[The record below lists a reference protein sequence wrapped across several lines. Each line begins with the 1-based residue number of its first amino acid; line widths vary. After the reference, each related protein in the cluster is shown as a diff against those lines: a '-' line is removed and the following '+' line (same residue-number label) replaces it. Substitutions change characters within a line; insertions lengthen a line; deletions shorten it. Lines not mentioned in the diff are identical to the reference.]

1 MVKDNMNIENIKTNR
16 FVLKKFSLNYISK
29 KYLNWFKDQDVNR
42 FISFKPKNV
51 SDLRKNII
59 ETLKE
64 KNTIF
69 FAIFIKK
76 KHIGN
81 LKIHNINYK
90 KNEAWL
96 GILIGDKNFRG
107 QKVSPEVIE
116 NLKTHLIKK
125 KIYFLKLNV
134 HKKNLPAIKTYI
146 KSKFFIVKKNNNF
159 YTMKCNLYSKKIILG
174 LAQLQSIYGV
184 TNNEKKKLSKKESS
198 LILKKLDQSNIEEVD
213 SAFSYPFQTK
223 LFKETKNKILFNT
236 KVLTTEEKN
245 FNFYTDHL
253 KKIKKY
259 KNIEVNTLFIHDGN
273 NLLTK
278 DGKKLF
284 NKILE
289 LKKKKIIKKIGVSF
303 HDFTNFKK
311 ILDMFKIDVVQ
322 IPYNVADQRGKKYFS
337 FIKKKHIEIQV
348 RSIFLQGALLKK
360 IKSNFK
366 LCEIY
371 NKIKLKDN
379 SDRVNFLISFV
390 LDEINIDKIIIGVRQ
405 ESELEMILNFSKL
418 NFNKKIYRNLKTN
431 DLDIIDPL
439 KWKELNYHEKK

>member
-1 MVKDNMNIENIKTNR
+1 MNIENIKTTR
-16 FVLKKFSLNYISK
+16 FVLKKFSLTYVSK
-29 KYLNWFKDQDVNR
+29 KYLNWFKDRDVNR
-42 FISFKPKNV
+42 FISFKPKNL

-59 ETLKE
+59 EILKE

-107 QKVSPEVIE
+107 QKISPEVIE
-116 NLKTHLIKK
+116 NLKIYLIKK

-134 HKKNLPAIKTYI
+134 HKKNLPAIKAYV
-146 KSKFFIVKKNNNF
+146 KSKFFILKKNKNF
-159 YTMKCNLYSKKIILG
+159 YTMKCNLYSKKIVLG

-184 TNNEKKKLSKKESS
+184 TNSEKKKLSKRQSS

-213 SAFSYPFQTK
+213 SAFSYPFQFK

-236 KVLTTEEKN
+236 KILTSEEKN
-245 FNFYTDHL
+245 FNFYVDQL

-259 KNIEVNTLFIHDGN
+259 KNIEVNTLFIHDGK
-273 NLLTK
+273 NLFSK
-278 DGKKLF
+278 DGKRLF

-322 IPYNVADQRGKKYFS
+322 IPYNVADQRGKKYFK

-371 NKIKLKDN
+371 NKIKLKHN
-379 SDRVNFLISFV
+379 NDRVNILISFV

-405 ESELEMILNFSKL
+405 ENELKMILNFSKL
-418 NFNKKIYRNLKTN
+418 KFDKKIFRNLKTN

-439 KWKELNYHEKK
+439 RWKELNYHEKK

>member
-1 MVKDNMNIENIKTNR
+1 MNIENIKTTR
-16 FVLKKFSLNYISK
+16 FVLKKFSLTYVSK
-29 KYLNWFKDQDVNR
+29 KYLNWFKDRDVNR
-42 FISFKPKNV
+42 FISFKPKNL

-59 ETLKE
+59 EILKE

-116 NLKTHLIKK
+116 NLKIYLIKK

-134 HKKNLPAIKTYI
+134 HKKNLPAIKAYV
-146 KSKFFIVKKNNNF
+146 KSKFFILKKNKNF
-159 YTMKCNLYSKKIILG
+159 YTMKCNLYSKKIVLG

-184 TNNEKKKLSKKESS
+184 TNSEKKKLSKRQSS

-213 SAFSYPFQTK
+213 SAFSYPFQFK

-236 KVLTTEEKN
+236 KILTSEEKN
-245 FNFYTDHL
+245 FNFYVDQL

-259 KNIEVNTLFIHDGN
+259 KNIEVNTLFIHDGK
-273 NLLTK
+273 NLFSK
-278 DGKKLF
+278 DGKRLF

-322 IPYNVADQRGKKYFS
+322 IPYNVADQRGKKYFK

-371 NKIKLKDN
+371 NKIKLKHN
-379 SDRVNFLISFV
+379 NDRVNILISFV

-405 ESELEMILNFSKL
+405 ENELKMILNFSKL
-418 NFNKKIYRNLKTN
+418 KFDKKIFRNLKTN

-439 KWKELNYHEKK
+439 RWKELNYHEKK

>member
-1 MVKDNMNIENIKTNR
+1 MVKNNMNIENIKTTR
-16 FVLKKFSLNYISK
+16 FILKKFSLSYVSK
-29 KYLNWFKDQDVNR
+29 RYLNWFKDRDINK
-42 FISFKPKNV
+42 FISFKPKNLL
-51 SDLRKNII
+51 DLKNNII
-59 ETLKE
+59 ETSKE

-81 LKIHNINYK
+81 VKIHNINYQ

-107 QKVSPEVIE
+107 KKVSAEVIE
-116 NLKTHLIKK
+116 NLKTYLIKK

-134 HKKNLPAIKTYI
+134 HKKNLPAIKAYI
-146 KSKFFIVKKNNNF
+146 KSQFFVVKKNDNF

-184 TNNEKKKLSKKESS
+184 TNREKKKLSKKESS
-198 LILKKLDQSNIEEVD
+198 LIIKKLDQSNIDEVD
-213 SAFSYPFQTK
+213 TAFSYPFQIK

-236 KVLTTEEKN
+236 KILTSEEKN
-245 FNFYTDHL
+245 FNFYSDQL
-253 KKIKKY
+253 KEIKKY
-259 KNIEVNTLFIHDGN
+259 KNIEVNTLFIHDGK
-273 NLLTK
+273 NLLSK
-278 DGKKLF
+278 DGKRLF

-311 ILDMFKIDVVQ
+311 ILDMFKIDVIQ
-322 IPYNVADQRGKKYFS
+322 IPYNVVDQRGKKYFR

-379 SDRVNFLISFV
+379 IDRVNILISFV

-405 ESELEMILNFSKL
+405 ERELKMILNFSK
-418 NFNKKIYRNLKTN
+418 FKFDKKIYRNLKTN

-439 KWKELNYHEKK
+439 NWKELNYHEKK

>member
-1 MVKDNMNIENIKTNR
+1 MVKNNMNIDNIKTTR
-16 FVLKKFSLNYISK
+16 FVLKKFSLSYVNK
-29 KYLNWFKDQDVNR
+29 KYLNWFKDRDVNR
-42 FISFKPKNV
+42 FISFKPKNL
-51 SDLRKNII
+51 SDLRNNIK

-69 FAIFIKK
+69 FAIFNKT

-96 GILIGDKNFRG
+96 GILIGDKNYRG

-116 NLKTHLIKK
+116 YLKNYLIKK

-134 HKKNLPAIKTYI
+134 HKKNLPAIKAYL
-146 KSKFFIVKKNNNF
+146 KSKFFIVKKNKNF
-159 YTMKCNLYSKKIILG
+159 YTMKCHLYSKKIILG

-184 TNNEKKKLSKKESS
+184 TNREKKKLSKKESS

-213 SAFSYPFQTK
+213 SAFSYPLQIK
-223 LFKETKNKILFNT
+223 LFKETQNKILFNT

-245 FNFYTDHL
+245 FNFYTDQL

-259 KNIEVNTLFIHDGN
+259 KNIKINTLFIHDGN
-273 NLLTK
+273 NLLSK
-278 DGKKLF
+278 DGKRLF
-284 NKILE
+284 SKILK

-311 ILDMFKIDVVQ
+311 ILNMYKIDVIQ
-322 IPYNVADQRGKKYFS
+322 IPYNVADQRGKKYFK
-337 FIKKKHIEIQV
+337 FIKKKHIEIQA

-371 NKIKLKDN
+371 NKIKPRDN
-379 SDRVNFLISFV
+379 IDRVNILISFV
-390 LDEINIDKIIIGVRQ
+390 LNEINIDKIIIGVRQ
-405 ESELEMILNFSKL
+405 ESELKMILNFSKL
-418 NFNKKIYRNLKTN
+418 KFDKKNYRNLRTN

-439 KWKELNYHEKK
+439 RWKELNYHEKK

>member
-1 MVKDNMNIENIKTNR
+1 MNIENIKTTR
-16 FVLKKFSLNYISK
+16 FVLKKFSLTYVSK
-29 KYLNWFKDQDVNR
+29 KYLNWFKDRDVNR
-42 FISFKPKNV
+42 FISFKPKNL

-59 ETLKE
+59 EILKE
-64 KNTIF
+64 KKTIF

-107 QKVSPEVIE
+107 QKISPEVIE
-116 NLKTHLIKK
+116 NLKIYLIKK

-134 HKKNLPAIKTYI
+134 HKKNLPAIKAYV
-146 KSKFFIVKKNNNF
+146 KSKFFILKKNKNF
-159 YTMKCNLYSKKIILG
+159 YTMKCNLYSKKIVLG

-184 TNNEKKKLSKKESS
+184 TNSEKKKLSKRQSS

-213 SAFSYPFQTK
+213 SAFSYPFQFK

-236 KVLTTEEKN
+236 KILTSEEKN
-245 FNFYTDHL
+245 FNFYVDQL

-259 KNIEVNTLFIHDGN
+259 KNIEVNTLFIHDGK
-273 NLLTK
+273 NLFSK
-278 DGKKLF
+278 DGKRLF

-322 IPYNVADQRGKKYFS
+322 IPYNVADQRGKKYFK

-371 NKIKLKDN
+371 NKIKLKHN
-379 SDRVNFLISFV
+379 NDRVNILISFV

-405 ESELEMILNFSKL
+405 ENELKMILNFSKL
-418 NFNKKIYRNLKTN
+418 KFDKKIFRNLKTN

-439 KWKELNYHEKK
+439 RWKELNYHEKK